1 MYDHNKD
8 HFTLDVV
15 SAIDEDILDKN
26 LKKRFELWFKRGK
39 RKTARWVPI
48 VAAAACLCILL
59 STIFILLP
67 GPDIPGPGPDDK
79 QIPVYRGMTVS
90 NEPPA
95 TEQVHLPATAYPTF
109 SLLSTSTLPPYDIS
123 LLGND
128 DAPGQNKPNEDQG
141 KYDESPD
148 IVFGQTYYAMKNEDI
163 YIYIHLSNP
172 DEFEILSFT
181 LNGKK
186 YSSNMFEYGSD
197 LQTLILKYNVGDVDG
212 LQEYTIDAIKY
223 VDGEKIK
230 DVRMEGDKT
239 VKVFVND
246 EKDLLQFNAELSF
259 TTLTIAPTKPLISLA
274 LYEGE
279 ELLRTLS
286 PTDTEITDLPFDKRL
301 ILKATYSDGT
311 RTREAQHIF
320 DTQKLSQGLI
330 IDAGGVIRGMG
341 SCTDTELYINNPIGD
356 EAFASIKSI
365 VEVHMGPGVTS
376 IGSKAFYECSALT
389 TVRLSDTLTEL
400 GSEAFSYSGITAISI
415 PSSITSLPAR
425 LFRYCEKLSEVT
437 LPSGI
442 TTISERVFAAC
453 SSLVHI
459 DIPDSV
465 TTIERNAFSSCTS
478 LANISFP
485 DTLTSIGTYAFSGCT
500 ALTNVTLPD
509 GITFLG
515 GDPFMAGDVVMNES
529 GFAFDKCTS
538 LVTLTLPG
546 GLERLPS
553 YWWNGGRDEN
563 EALTSIVISEGT
575 KRIAKAAIMEHLSLT
590 QITLP
595 ASITNIDQAAIFNC
609 PKLTEIYFN
618 GTKEQWNRIEKHQ
631 SWCVQCP
638 ITVIHCSDGDV
649 SV

>member
-1 MYDHNKD
+1 MRDHKKEE
-8 HFTLDVV
+8 FTLDVV
-15 SAIDEDILDKN
+15 SAIDDDVIEKN

-39 RKTARWVPI
+39 RKTMRWASM
-48 VAAAACLCILL
+48 VAVAACLCILI
-59 STIFILLP
+59 SAVFIFLPGPGVPGP
-67 GPDIPGPGPDDK
+67 GPDIPGPGPDEEK
-79 QIPVYRGMTVS
+79 QVPVYRGMTVS
-90 NEPPA
+90 NDLPVI
-95 TEQVHLPATAYPTF
+95 EQTQIPVPYPTV
-109 SLLSTSTLPPYDIS
+109 SLLSATTSVLPSYDVF
-123 LLGND
+123 LLDQD

-230 DVRMEGDKT
+230 DVRMEGDRT

-259 TTLTIAPTKPLISLA
+259 MTLTIAPTKPLISLA

-341 SCTDTELYINNPIGD
+341 SCTDTTLYINNPIGD
-356 EAFASIKSI
+356 EAFTGNKSLCA
-365 VEVHMGPGVTS
+365 VYMGPSVTS
-376 IGSKAFYECSALT
+376 IGKKAFYECTQLT
-389 TVRLSDTLTEL
+389 TVQLSDSVTEI
-400 GSEAFSYSGITAISI
+400 GAEAFSYSSITAVEI
-415 PSSITSLPAR
+415 PSSLTYISSYLFAQCSDLTHITIPNSITKIEGSAFLNCTSLVD
-425 LFRYCEKLSEVT
+425 VT
-437 LPSGI
+437 LPDSVVEI
-442 TTISERVFAAC
+442 QQRAFAGC
-453 SSLVHI
+453 DSLVSI
-459 DIPDSV
+459 DIPYGVTELDGTFSGCDNLTSVTIPDSV
-465 TTIERNAFSSCTS
+465 TRLEGTFRNCTS
-478 LANISFP
+478 LTSITIPGSVIRIGEECFCYCGNLQNVIISDSVAEIFP
-485 DTLTSIGTYAFSGCT
+485 RAFVGCVGLTSITIPKSVIKTGPGVFNDCINLTVLYYTGTIEEWNAIDIHCMRDDIRDGR
-500 ALTNVTLPD
+500 TNV
-509 GITFLG
+509 
-515 GDPFMAGDVVMNES
+515 S
-529 GFAFDKCTS
+529 
-538 LVTLTLPG
+538 
-546 GLERLPS
+546 
-553 YWWNGGRDEN
+553 
-563 EALTSIVISEGT
+563 
-575 KRIAKAAIMEHLSLT
+575 
-590 QITLP
+590 
-595 ASITNIDQAAIFNC
+595 
-609 PKLTEIYFN
+609 
-618 GTKEQWNRIEKHQ
+618 
-631 SWCVQCP
+631 
-638 ITVIHCSDGDV
+638 VIHCSDGDIIIE
-649 SV
+649 